1 MSGGPPTLGVVILAL
16 RGGARLA
23 EAIDAVAWSDVRAV
37 LALDG
42 QQLPADLRPDVVV
55 LGTLRDLPRLAVDRV
70 LVLRESE
77 RVDGDGVAALRAAV
91 AIAGP
96 DDVGVLPIE
105 TALLDLAIVAE
116 GGLARLARPDVPIVL
131 RAGFAIEFARTGR
144 TCRSVDAPV
153 HHARGETLDQA
164 VELAGIEGDT
174 LASLMEAT
182 KVRSAGILWHPF
194 VAASRVLLGRAP
206 QGQPGLGR
214 WLVAAI
220 EGYAV
225 VVAYAKRW
233 ERRRDRAAAW
243 VEVAR

>member
-1 MSGGPPTLGVVILAL
+1 MNADACTLGVVILAL

-23 EAIDAVAWSDVRAV
+23 EAIEAAAWSDLRAV
-37 LALDG
+37 VALDG
-42 QQLPADLRPDVVV
+42 QRLPGDLPRDVVV

-91 AIAGP
+91 AFAGA

-105 TALLDLAIVAE
+105 TALLDLTIVAE
-116 GGLARLARPDVPIVL
+116 GGLARLARPDVPIAL
-131 RAGFAIEFARTGR
+131 RAGFAIEFERAGR
-144 TCRSVDAPV
+144 TRRTIDAPV

-182 KVRSAGILWHPF
+182 KVRGAGILWHPF
-194 VAASRVLLGRAP
+194 VAASRVLVGHAPHGRL
-206 QGQPGLGR
+206 GLGR
-214 WLVAAI
+214 WLLAAI